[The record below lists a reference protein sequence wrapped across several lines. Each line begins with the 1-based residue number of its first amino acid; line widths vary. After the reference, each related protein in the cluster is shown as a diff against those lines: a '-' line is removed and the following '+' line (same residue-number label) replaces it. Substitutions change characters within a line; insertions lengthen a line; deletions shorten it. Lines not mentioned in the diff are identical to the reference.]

1 MKTKEDIVR
10 LSSSPTLDFSEQT
23 LRSMKHSGEFK
34 VNHFSRDNYIQEYS
48 QFSHIHY
55 DLFMQ
60 GNHLNIFF
68 ILTKSFPNCSFVM
81 TITMKEI
88 NLFLSGSLENFHSTF
103 GDIIS
108 KFFLL

>member
-1 MKTKEDIVR
+1 
-10 LSSSPTLDFSEQT
+10 
-23 LRSMKHSGEFK
+23 MKHSGEFK

-48 QFSHIHY
+48 QLSHIHY

-68 ILTKSFPNCSFVM
+68 ILTKSFPNYSFVM

-108 KFFLL
+108 KFFFIVK